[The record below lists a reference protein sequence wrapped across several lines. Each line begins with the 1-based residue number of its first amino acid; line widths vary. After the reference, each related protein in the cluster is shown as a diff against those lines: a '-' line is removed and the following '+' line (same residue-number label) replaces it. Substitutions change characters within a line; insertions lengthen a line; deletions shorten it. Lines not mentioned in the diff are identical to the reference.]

1 MKKLFLAI
9 TTILIFSS
17 SNYIQ
22 AQGYIRAGGGAG
34 FNTSQDAFA
43 MPSLTRDTNNVIT
56 SQRTIFGSFGHGA
69 RASVA
74 AGYMI
79 NPYFGIEL
87 EIYYF
92 GGFKQ
97 EYGST
102 SGGTNVQ
109 YDRTGYSYQFRAT
122 PSLVVQAPVSEKFQP
137 YARFG
142 VLIPFWGKTV
152 IDESWS
158 YPTTPLMSRTKQTE
172 VDGKFSLGFETS
184 LGLQYNINEN
194 LGIYIQATY
203 TALTIRSDKAT
214 VTKDDETD
222 ASGATKNNLDNATAI
237 LTNIEFQDEL
247 TQESNTTQAYL
258 LAFIDSSF
266 PSDIVVEVKGNT
278 LDLDKPLNL
287 PTQTS
292 NFNSLAFS
300 VGIKYTFN
308 KKEK

>member
-1 MKKLFLAI
+1 MKKVLLAI

-17 SNYIQ
+17 SNYLQ

-34 FNTSQDAFA
+34 FNTSEDAFA
-43 MPSLTRDTNNVIT
+43 MPSITRDSNNMII

-69 RASVA
+69 RASLA

-92 GGFKQ
+92 GGFTQ
-97 EYGST
+97 EYGSK
-102 SGGTNVQ
+102 SGGTDIQ

-142 VLIPFWGKTV
+142 ILVPFWGKT
-152 IDESWS
+152 IIEESWS
-158 YPTTPLMSRTKQTE
+158 YPTTPLRSRAKKTE

-184 LGLQYNINEN
+184 IGLQYNINEN

-214 VTKDDETD
+214 VTKDDQTD
-222 ASGATKNNLDNATAI
+222 ASGTSKNNLDGATAI
-237 LTNIEFQDEL
+237 LTTIEFQDEL
-247 TQESNTTQAYL
+247 TKESNTTEAYL
-258 LAFIDSSF
+258 LAFIDNSF
-266 PSDIVVEVKGNT
+266 PSDIAVDISGNT
-278 LDLDKPLNL
+278 LDLEKPLNL

-308 KKEK
+308 KK